1 MTDADPFMY
10 VLCLSVD
17 VKNYSANNDVGQGR
31 IQEDLLEVLDEAG
44 TRAGVARSE
53 WNRQPKGDEE
63 LALIPVGQ
71 AVRLV
76 DGFCAQLAAVL
87 REHNRAGTAMRLRL
101 ALDVGPVSLA
111 ANGFAGST
119 AISVSRLVGAK
130 PLRDALDS
138 DPDADLVVML
148 SDVMYRQWVQG
159 GHCSARP
166 EWFRRVTVAEKE
178 YAADAWIWVPAPD
191 GGPPPDAGWEF
202 LLLADTMR
210 RHLNR
215 LSGKHLDHE
224 AGYPG
229 AVRTH
234 VADPDV
240 TDFVRRSLD
249 ELTSLTSRL
258 TDLLAPQTIARAL
271 GAPGE
276 PGDGV
281 RIAHLGSRFGQTYEE
296 LLDWA
301 ATVRG
306 TTVSAPAR
314 RVRDTLARLADE
326 PVRRV
331 GRFVDDLCAA
341 ADEIARYYR
350 SGGEEHRTVD
360 VCLTLDVDREALAVL
375 VAQLALR

>member
-1 MTDADPFMY
+1 MPDAATFTY

-31 IQEDLLEVLDEAG
+31 VQEDLLAVLDEAA

-53 WNRQPKGDEE
+53 WIRQPKGDEE
-63 LALIPVGQ
+63 LALIPVEQG
-71 AVRLV
+71 ARLV
-76 DGFCAQLAAVL
+76 DGFCAQLAAAL
-87 REHNRAGTAMRLRL
+87 REHNRAGTVMRLRL
-101 ALDVGPVSLA
+101 AIDVGLVRLS
-111 ANGFAGST
+111 ANGFAGRT
-119 AISVSRLVGAK
+119 PINASRLVGAK

-148 SDVMYRQWVQG
+148 SDEMYRQWVQG
-159 GHCSARP
+159 GHCATQP
-166 EWFRRVTVAEKE
+166 DWFRHVPVAEKE

-234 VADPDV
+234 VADSDV
-240 TDFVRRSLD
+240 TAFVRRSLD

-258 TDLLAPQTIARAL
+258 TDLLAPQAIARAL
-271 GAPGE
+271 GAPGV

-301 ATVRG
+301 GTVRG
-306 TTVSAPAR
+306 AAVSGPAR
-314 RVRDTLARLADE
+314 RVRDTLAGLADE

-331 GRFVDDLCAA
+331 GRFVDDLCTA

-350 SGGEEHRTVD
+350 SGGEEHRSVD
-360 VCLTLDVDREALAVL
+360 VCLALDVDREALAVL